1 MPSVVAAVSVRIS
14 MRRAA
19 VVVVSAVVLAV
30 PSMASITSVPSMT
43 PVASAVATPVTSVL
57 SRGSRLELLVL
68 VFHVR
73 DQILAKLLGLVNHA
87 IIRAAVLLASVTVI
101 KKKVKPT

>member
-1 MPSVVAAVSVRIS
+1 M
-14 MRRAA
+14 
-19 VVVVSAVVLAV
+19 VVVTAVVLAV
-30 PSMASITSVPSMT
+30 ASMASITSVPSMA
-43 PVASAVATPVTSVL
+43 PIASAMATSVTSVL

-87 IIRAAVLLASVTVI
+87 VIRATVWLASTTIIRREL
-101 KKKVKPT
+101 KPTSR